1 MALIGVILP
10 KFKHKNSFISSP
22 MGDLVFGLDWQGIFS
37 SNSSCDLLADCTCVE
52 CGLGL
57 GLDWSCFDM
66 LADIFGYVSE
76 NDDSET
82 ESGM

>member
-1 MALIGVILP
+1 
-10 KFKHKNSFISSP
+10 
-22 MGDLVFGLDWQGIFS
+22 MGDLGLGLGWEGIFS
-37 SNSSCDLLADCTCVE
+37 SNSLLANCTCVE

-76 NDDSET
+76 NDDDSDDSET